1 MCGTPGAALLVRALL
16 CLRQVDSKEMI
27 MNYPFRRSS
36 ARTHDGVN
44 SLSSQRGKM
53 GWIVLWALG
62 VPIPVLLI
70 FFLLRGC
77 T

>member
-1 MCGTPGAALLVRALL
+1 
-16 CLRQVDSKEMI
+16 MI

-36 ARTHDGVN
+36 AHRHDGVN
-44 SLSSQRGKM
+44 SLSGQRGKM